1 MANILWFSFVINFRA
16 IRTDTEQKSEIHW
29 RDYHVNNEISVL
41 LLPLI
46 LKRFVKIIA

>member
-1 MANILWFSFVINFRA
+1 MRRENKTDRKKNDRKSHLFR
-16 IRTDTEQKSEIHW
+16 Q
-29 RDYHVNNEISVL
+29 DYHVNSEISVL